1 MAAPLPKTI
10 GRYEIVSLIGRG
22 GMGVLYRAKD
32 STLERDVALKMMLVD
47 FSSDQTARERFE
59 REAKAVA
66 RLQHHNVV
74 TIHELGQHDGAPYIV
89 MELLGG
95 EDLEAVMRH
104 SDPLPLPTKLEIVAQ
119 LCEGLAYAHEQGIV
133 HRDIKPGNVR
143 VLEDGT
149 VKILDFGIAK
159 FAQSSMTQS
168 GMVMGTAYY
177 MAPEQILGNPVDG
190 RADLFSVG
198 VLLHELLS
206 GQKPFAGDS
215 PTAVVYQ
222 IVHAEARPIAESVA
236 DLPEGLNDIV
246 ARALKK
252 DPNERYSRA
261 TDMASDLRLVKMM
274 LDLPLTQLSAATGAV
289 STGAMPPPPKLHA
302 TGAVPKIPTVS
313 RPASAGAVKLAAPR
327 QVSTTAIAAVA
338 VSIIVIGGLV
348 IYFMQGRSDPPVQAP
363 PAATVAPTAAAAQTG
378 SPATTPAAT
387 TAKAGATLVV
397 ITSAPSGAR
406 ISVNGADTG
415 KVTPSAVSID
425 PGKPGTVEL
434 ALKGYEAVSA
444 TLAASDLKRGNREFQ
459 LVRQP
464 SPVHLT
470 ASGPFAFEIVRG
482 GAVLS
487 PAAMQHDLTV
497 APGAEPVTARNTEF
511 ILNEP
516 IAIDFLKPEAALTL
530 KAPGIL
536 AVFAALETCSI
547 VIDGQ
552 DVGYPPLPRKPIA
565 AGPHTVVQR
574 CKDGKEDS
582 RKIVVASGERTAVT
596 FGPPKY

>member
-32 STLERDVALKMMLVD
+32 PTLERDVALKMMLVD
-47 FSSDQTARERFE
+47 FSFDQTARERFE

-66 RLQHHNVV
+66 KLQHHNVV
-74 TIHELGQHDGAPYIV
+74 TIHELGQHDNAPYIV

-95 EDLEAVMRH
+95 EDLEAVMRR
-104 SDPLPLPTKLEIVAQ
+104 SEPLPLPTKLEIVAQ

-222 IVHAEARPIAESVA
+222 IVHAEARSIADSVP
-236 DLPEGLNDIV
+236 DLPDGLNDIV

-274 LDLPLTQLSAATGAV
+274 LDLPLTQMGATTGVTSTGAV
-289 STGAMPPPPKLHA
+289 PPPPKLHA
-302 TGAVPKIPTVS
+302 TGGVPRVT
-313 RPASAGAVKLAAPR
+313 RPASAGTVKLTAPR
-327 QVSTTAIAAVA
+327 QVSTAAIAAVA
-338 VSIIVIGGLV
+338 AGIIVTGGLV
-348 IYFMQGRSDPPVQAP
+348 MYFIQGRGDQ
-363 PAATVAPTAAAAQTG
+363 PAQTATVAPAASAAQTG

-387 TAKAGATLVV
+387 TAKPGATLVV

-406 ISVNGADTG
+406 ISLNGSDTG
-415 KVTPSAVSID
+415 KVTPSAVSVD
-425 PGKPGTVEL
+425 AGKPGTIEL
-434 ALKGYEAVSA
+434 ALKGYDTLSA
-444 TLAASDLKRGNREFQ
+444 TLGAGDLKRGNREFQ
-459 LVRQP
+459 LARQP
-464 SPVHLT
+464 APVHLV

-487 PAAMQHDLTV
+487 AAATHHDLTV
-497 APGAEPVTARNTEF
+497 APGAEPVMARNAEY
-511 ILNEP
+511 ILNES
-516 IAIDFLKPEAALTL
+516 IAIDFLKAEAALTL

-547 VIDGQ
+547 LVDGH